1 MFAEDLADFFSDFA
15 ATGCTVGGV
24 GVRAIFDNGYALGN
38 VGSGGLGMA
47 GTQPSLRVRTA
58 DMAADPVGQA
68 VTVNAAA
75 YTVAAHEPDGTG
87 ISLLL
92 LERA

>member
-1 MFAEDLADFFSDFA
+1 MFAEDLAAYFTDFA
-15 ATGCTVGGV
+15 ATSCTVGGV
-24 GVRAIFDNGYALGN
+24 SVRAIFDNGYALGD
-38 VGSGGLGMA
+38 VGLGMA

-58 DMAADPVGQA
+58 ALVGDPVGQA
-68 VTVNAAA
+68 VAVGAVA